1 MNRQY
6 IEQYAAGALQPAQA
20 IAGLSHEQLNAFP
33 VPGTWS
39 IQQIVVHLMDSDLIG
54 ADRMK
59 RVAAEDHPPTL
70 IGYDESAFIRN
81 LSPGELDPQLACEVF
96 ARNRHIT
103 AEILKRLPDE
113 AFRRTG
119 NHNEH
124 GVMTLEELVANY
136 VEHLHHHLKF
146 IEQKRKL
153 LGCPA

>member
-1 MNRQY
+1 MNRQ
-6 IEQYAAGALQPAQA
+6 IVEQYAAGSRQPAQA
-20 IAGLSHEQLNAFP
+20 IAGLSREQLNAFP

-39 IQQIVVHLMDSDLIG
+39 IQQIVIHLMDSDLIG

-59 RVAAEDHPPTL
+59 RVAAEDRPPTL
-70 IGYDESAFIRN
+70 IGYDESAFAKK
-81 LSPGELDPQLACEVF
+81 LFPAELDPQLACEVF
-96 ARNRHIT
+96 AKNRQLT

-113 AFRRTG
+113 AFGRTG

-136 VEHLHHHLKF
+136 VEHLNHHLKF